1 MFWNKKKDDIQ
12 EIKDA
17 VEPSPPV
24 FTRPMETVEIK
35 RIEMPS
41 MQEPKSFAPLYIKID
56 KYKEVLQRIQ
66 KLKTILSNL
75 SALARLEGEVEKI
88 ASQIE
93 SSEKKNLDEFSGLL
107 NQLDQELVR
116 PQSFEPF
123 IKDTGKPIDGNIG
136 QLENELKEIGDRAEN
151 V

>member
-1 MFWNKKKDDIQ
+1 MFWNKKKDDVQ

-17 VEPSPPV
+17 VEPSQPV
-24 FTRPMETVEIK
+24 FTRPTEIPEIRK
-35 RIEMPS
+35 IEMPS
-41 MQEPKSFAPLYIKID
+41 MQEPKNFAPLYIKID
-56 KYKEVLQRIQ
+56 KYKEVLQRVQ

-93 SSEKKNLDEFSGLL
+93 ANEKKNLDEFSGLL

-123 IKDTGKPIDGNIG
+123 IKDNSRPIDGNIN
-136 QLENELKEIGDRAEN
+136 QMESELKEIGDRTEN
-151 V
+151 I